1 MTSLSIDDCLDVLVV
16 GAGQSGLAL
25 AWHLARQNARFLVV
39 DGAAGLGASWA
50 SRWDSLRLFTPAQ
63 YDALPGMAFPAAH
76 DTYPTKDQVAAY
88 LSDYATRFELPVLRR
103 CRVHRVERTGDHY
116 AVHTSQGMLRARQ
129 VVVATGA
136 FHRPVTPTFAAE
148 LPSTVAQVHS
158 AAYRNPT
165 TLPAGPT
172 VVVGTGNSGLQNAEE
187 LSASRP
193 VYLATGRRAL
203 ELPQRLWGRDLF
215 WYLTTLGLVTRTADS
230 LLARRMRSRGDLVI
244 GSRVRDLARRG
255 VVVKPR
261 TTGASAD
268 GLHFTD
274 GSTVAP
280 AAVVW
285 ATGFAGDYSWIDVP
299 GVVVDGSVVH
309 QRGTTAAPGLYF
321 IGLPW
326 QHTRGSALLG
336 FVRYDAEWLA
346 RRMAAE
352 RVDAS
357 LVAARA

>member
-1 MTSLSIDDCLDVLVV
+1 
-16 GAGQSGLAL
+16 
-25 AWHLARQNARFLVV
+25 
-39 DGAAGLGASWA
+39 
-50 SRWDSLRLFTPAQ
+50 
-63 YDALPGMAFPAAH
+63 
-76 DTYPTKDQVAAY
+76 
-88 LSDYATRFELPVLRR
+88 
-103 CRVHRVERTGDHY
+103 
-116 AVHTSQGMLRARQ
+116 
-129 VVVATGA
+129 
-136 FHRPVTPTFAAE
+136 
-148 LPSTVAQVHS
+148 
-158 AAYRNPT
+158 
-165 TLPAGPT
+165 
-172 VVVGTGNSGLQNAEE
+172 
-187 LSASRP
+187 
-193 VYLATGRRAL
+193 
-203 ELPQRLWGRDLF
+203 
-215 WYLTTLGLVTRTADS
+215 
-230 LLARRMRSRGDLVI
+230 MRSRGDLVI

-280 AAVVW
+280 DAVVW